1 MSNDNFSSSTPS
13 PYLPEPG
20 SGQETLRPATPILRN
35 DQFLPE
41 HVDISDDL
49 DMQDSTS
56 QSNLSSDA
64 DTAKDLAQEGQHAA
78 AEVLDTAKQEASL
91 IGEQAK
97 EQAADLFAELSSDL
111 REQASLQQ
119 QKVATNLRDIS
130 DEFRTMLDQSQASGT
145 AATLVDQASH
155 HSGQIATWLDQREPG
170 ELVDEVKQ
178 FARKRPGA
186 FLGIALG
193 AGLLAGRITRN
204 ASASKQ
210 GERGSENIS
219 ANSLKAPKG
228 TNPVTGSPSPAAGN
242 LAQATTPHS
251 VSTEPQSQAPDETI
265 DVDPLRSYPRED
277 PRSEDYK

>member
-1 MSNDNFSSSTPS
+1 MSNDNFSSSSPS
-13 PYLPEPG
+13 PYLPEPA
-20 SGQETLRPATPILRN
+20 SGQEALPSATPILRN

-56 QSNLSSDA
+56 QSNQNNVT
-64 DTAKDLAQEGQHAA
+64 DTAKDLAQEGQHSAT
-78 AEVLDTAKQEASL
+78 EVLDTAKQEASL
-91 IGEQAK
+91 IGGQAK
-97 EQAADLFAELSSDL
+97 EQAADLFEELSSDL

-130 DEFRTMLDQSQASGT
+130 DEFRSMLDQSQASGT
-145 AATLVDQASH
+145 AATLVDQASN
-155 HSGQIATWLDQREPG
+155 HSGQIANWLDQREPG
-170 ELVDEVKQ
+170 DVVDEVKQ

-210 GERGSENIS
+210 GDRGSENTS
-219 ANSLKAPKG
+219 ANSLKTPQG
-228 TNPVTGSPSPAAGN
+228 SNPATGSPTGTAGN
-242 LAQATTPHS
+242 LSQATTPQS
-251 VSTEPQSQAPDETI
+251 VPTEPQSQAPDETI